1 VGNAPATVRP
11 SARTVGLCFDKANGG
26 SMVVTETSPSAIA
39 RRKPD
44 GTMREA
50 IAGTFNALALNA
62 PNDCVVVANKGIYVT
77 DPDYLGMTQPK
88 ERVYRVTGTP
98 AVVTSVAEYDR
109 GKHPNGIAA
118 TADGST
124 LYIGLTG
131 EAEIVKVALGA
142 DGTPMGAPVAFAK
155 TGPAPDGI
163 AVDTEGNVFVA
174 TQAGVEAYSPAGQK
188 WGTVVLP
195 GTQKAT
201 SIEFGGADNKTL
213 YVASL
218 ANGLGGAGSPAIHK
232 LELRVAG
239 VN

>member
-1 VGNAPATVRP
+1 MIIKI
-11 SARTVGLCFDKANGG
+11 LG
-26 SMVVTETSPSAIA
+26 SGCSKCQALTENT
-39 RRKPD
+39 RK
-44 GTMREA
+44 
-50 IAGTFNALALNA
+50 ALAEA
-62 PNDCVVVANKGIYVT
+62 G
-77 DPDYLGMTQPK
+77 
-88 ERVYRVTGTP
+88 R
-98 AVVTSVAEYDR
+98 
-109 GKHPNGIAA
+109 
-118 TADGST
+118 
-124 LYIGLTG
+124 